1 MKRNKLPASVKSG
14 VWPRVDGAAVP
25 AAQWEVF
32 LKRRLAVELYVSGVS
47 QSEIKLRTNFGA
59 GELHR
64 LVDRFLSVN
73 DQGQIF
79 GEFALLPGFRVK
91 HYTRVKP
98 VKPKR
103 TEQRGGMSGMLDI
116 LLTDYPE
123 IEAFILTVIEDNAQ
137 TFTPVQNYTRYL
149 VAKFYEALKRTPR
162 TLEEWPYSTKH
173 KGRRSIEKYVNDLV
187 ALHMARF
194 VYAHGDSMAVAHIRT
209 GTGNQRLIRAKRPAD
224 IAELDGHFIDAIFV
238 IRVELMPGYFQ
249 EVTISRIWLLCM
261 IDAFSKAVLA
271 YKLVFRSEV
280 SAADVREVI
289 AQAVVGEWAP
299 KVLTHTQALY
309 LAGSGLPSASV
320 PGWKGM
326 TFSCLYVDGHLSN
339 VAEKIVTDARQ
350 DFCFMHCLGP
360 AGHFESRPNIE
371 RLFREVARQVQLLPS
386 TTGGAPNRGRARDA
400 EGKAMRY
407 HINIAAFE
415 EAMDV
420 ALANYCT
427 MPNEGNGYLSPI
439 AVLTQCLQG
448 GAVMPIIPEVHRDK
462 LQADLCTKTV
472 TVRGSITAGRRP
484 FVQLDRVH
492 YSSEIL
498 SDSALWI
505 GKKILVEIN
514 HQDYRA
520 VKAYLPSGQSLGFL
534 QAMGWWGEFK
544 HSVTVRRQVNKLV
557 SAGELRILRGRSPIQ
572 QISDY
577 FMAHGQPLQAFDLAK
592 SQDPDA
598 KEVSRQP
605 ASPAPRVPDYF
616 LLPGP
621 LDPDIPLPGTAE
633 NRRQK

>member
-1 MKRNKLPASVKSG
+1 MKRSKLPASVKSG
-14 VWPRVDGAAVP
+14 EWPRVDSVCVP
-25 AAQWEVF
+25 IAQWRVF
-32 LKRRLAVELYVSGVS
+32 LNRRLAVELYVAGAC
-47 QSEIKLRTNFGA
+47 QSEIKIRTNLGA

-79 GEFALLPGFRVK
+79 GEYALLPGFRVK
-91 HYTRVKP
+91 RYTRVKP
-98 VKPKR
+98 MGPKR
-103 TEQRGGMSGMLDI
+103 TEQRGGMSGMLNI
-116 LLTDYPE
+116 LLTDHPE
-123 IEAFILTVIEDNAQ
+123 IEAFILSVIEDNAQ
-137 TFTPVQNYTRYL
+137 TFSAVQSYTRYL
-149 VAKFYEALKRTPR
+149 VFKFYEALERTPR

-173 KGRRSIEKYVNDLV
+173 KGRRTIEKYVNNLV

-194 VYAHGDSMAVAHIRT
+194 VYAHGDSMAVAHMRT
-209 GTGNQRLIRAKRPAD
+209 GKGIQRLIRAKRPGD
-224 IAELDGHFIDAIFV
+224 IVELDGHFIDSIFV
-238 IRVELMPGYFQ
+238 IQAELMPGYFQ
-249 EVTISRIWLLCM
+249 EVTVSRIWLLSL

-299 KVLTHTQALY
+299 KVLTHTHTHY
-309 LAGSGLPSASV
+309 LAGAGLPSTSV

-326 TFSCLYVDGHLSN
+326 TFCCLYVDGHLSN
-339 VAEKIVTDARQ
+339 IAEKIVTDARQ
-350 DFCFMHCLGP
+350 DFGFMHCLGP

-400 EGKAMRY
+400 EGKALRY
-407 HINIAAFE
+407 HINLAAFE

-427 MPNEGNGYLSPI
+427 MPTEGNGYLSPT

-448 GAVMPIIPEVHRDK
+448 GAVMPIIPIVDREK
-462 LQADLCTKTV
+462 LLADLCTKTV

-484 FVQLDRVH
+484 FIQLDRVH

-498 SDSALWI
+498 SDSGLWI

-514 HQDYRA
+514 HQDYRT

-544 HSVTVRRQVNKLV
+544 HSVSLRRQINKLV
-557 SAGELRILRGRSPIQ
+557 SAGELRILRGRSPVP

-577 FMAHGQPLQAFDLAK
+577 FMAHGQPLQAFDFAK
-592 SQDPDA
+592 SQDPEA
-598 KEVSRQP
+598 KGVSQQP
-605 ASPAPRVPDYF
+605 VRPESRVADYF
-616 LLPGP
+616 LLPSP
-621 LDPDIPLPGTAE
+621 LDLDIPVPGTAE